1 MNWESIIFAIIAAAV
16 IPLIKW
22 ALDILKEYVEAKIN
36 AINNQEIASV
46 VYDAYNVVYNSV
58 LYVMQTYVDTLK
70 AKGEFDPMA
79 QEEALNMARKRATE
93 LINDTA
99 KNIIEENYGNFS
111 EWLDTQIEPL
121 VRSHKN

>member
-93 LINDTA
+93 LINDAA

-121 VRSHKN
+121 VRSHKK

>member
-1 MNWESIIFAIIAAAV
+1 MNWEQIIIAIILAAV

-22 ALDILKEYVEAKIN
+22 ALDILKEFVEAKISTLED
-36 AINNQEIASV
+36 QKIANV
-46 VYDAYNVVYNSV
+46 IYDAFNTVSKV

-70 AKGEFDPMA
+70 AKGEFDAMA

-99 KNIIEENYGNFS
+99 KEAIEDRYGDFK

-121 VRSHKN
+121 VRDYKK